1 MIFWFQMI
9 PHLQSIKVIPKFL
22 LENSCAASLSSK
34 TSGYSFLRDKID
46 TENRRKAGRSPAF
59 RRGRFWLR
67 LDSILPPSQ
76 YRGWRGSW
84 RRRTCRS
91 RSGRHTG
98 NRPRGSV
105 RPGSRR
111 SPRTYQ
117 NSGSDHSSPP
127 SFCSA
132 SRKPRTLSS
141 TSPACGCSVVS
152 FSEIN
157 STPRSSS
164 RTIWR
169 TASSRASCSYIRQM
183 ARHTASVRCPEGMAH
198 SRLHA
203 SRWLGADRFRERFSR
218 ARFCSVC
225 FLA

>member
-1 MIFWFQMI
+1 MKNFILKFWRNN
-9 PHLQSIKVIPKFL
+9 P
-22 LENSCAASLSSK
+22 CLSRTSAK
-34 TSGYSFLRDKID
+34 TSGYSFLRDKPGREILR
-46 TENRRKAGRSPAF
+46 TGGQSGAGLRGRSLLH
-59 RRGRFWLR
+59 R
-67 LDSILPPSQ
+67 DSISPPLQ
-76 YRGWRGSW
+76 CRGWRGSW

-141 TSPACGCSVVS
+141 NSPAPGCSVFS
-152 FSEIN
+152 FAETN

-164 RTIWR
+164 RTI
-169 TASSRASCSYIRQM
+169 
-183 ARHTASVRCPEGMAH
+183 
-198 SRLHA
+198 
-203 SRWLGADRFRERFSR
+203 
-218 ARFCSVC
+218 
-225 FLA
+225 